1 MSAVSIAAGLI
12 RRFEGFRSVPYLCPA
27 GIPTIGYGFTRHPNG
42 RPVTLQ
48 DLPMLRA
55 DAELRLAEI
64 LGRDIEHAVR
74 ALCGGPQDDRRLA
87 ALIDFAY
94 NLGTGTLRASTLG
107 RKVKAGDWPGA
118 CQELS
123 RWIHAGKSVTLG
135 GLIKRRAAEIALIT
149 ETLAK

>member
-1 MSAVSIAAGLI
+1 MSAVAIASGLVRI
-12 RRFEGFRSVPYLCPA
+12 FEGFRSVPYLCPA

-55 DAELRLAEI
+55 DAEMRLTEI
-64 LGRDIEHAVR
+64 LTQETEPIVR
-74 ALCGGPQDDRRLA
+74 VLCGGPQDKRRIA
-87 ALIDFAY
+87 ALMDFAY

-123 RWIHAGKSVTLG
+123 RWVHAGKHVTLG
-135 GLIKRRAAEIALIT
+135 GLVKRRAAEIALIT
-149 ETLAK
+149 ETFPK